1 VSVRRLFVDRDDE
14 WPGPPVLDR
23 RRFPSARFPGAKI
36 LVVDDFEDGRVVAS
50 TFLRHAGFEVVEA
63 VNGTQ
68 ALALAAEGPDLVLLD
83 INLPDID
90 GFEVCRRLKGSP
102 ATAVIP
108 IVHLSAAH
116 REIDDR
122 VQGLEGGA
130 DAYLTLPVR
139 SEELI
144 ATVNSVLRIHRA
156 EAELRKSQERY
167 RRLIDTALEGV
178 WTLDATAT
186 TTYVNQQ
193 MAAMLGQSAEA
204 MLGRPL
210 WDFVDGASLADA
222 EAHFARTRQGLKE
235 QFDLRFRRADGS
247 ELWAIVSTHPLAEG
261 DRFAGALILV
271 TDVTDRKRA
280 DKAERE
286 AEALRSVASLAETT
300 SHEINNPLMAVMGNL
315 ELLGRNPSLDAKA
328 QGFVRR
334 SLEAAEDI
342 KAKVRRM
349 AHITRLEFADGGVN
363 LPPMLDLR
371 RSSPEGEKP
380 AAPGDADHPGR
391 TSAE

>member
-1 VSVRRLFVDRDDE
+1 MSARRLVVGRDE
-14 WPGPPVLDR
+14 SWRSPPVDQ

-50 TFLRHAGFEVVEA
+50 TFLRHAGFDVTEA
-63 VNGTQ
+63 ANGTQ
-68 ALALAAEGPDLVLLD
+68 ALALAMAGPDLVILD
-83 INLPDID
+83 VNLPDID
-90 GFEVCRRLKGSP
+90 GFEVCRRLKSDP
-102 ATAVIP
+102 ATAAIP
-108 IVHLSAAH
+108 VVHLSAAH
-116 REIDDR
+116 REVDDR

-144 ATVNSVLRIHRA
+144 ATVNSVLRIRWA
-156 EAELRKSQERY
+156 ETELRESQERY

-193 MAAMLGQSAEA
+193 MAAMLGRSAEA
-204 MLGRPL
+204 MLGEPL
-210 WDFVDGASLADA
+210 WAFVDGEARA
-222 EAHFARTRQGLKE
+222 EAKGHFERARQGLKE

-247 ELWAIVSTHPLAEG
+247 DLWAIVSTHPIVDG
-261 DRFAGALILV
+261 DRFGGALVLV

-280 DKAERE
+280 EKAERE
-286 AEALRSVASLAETT
+286 AQALRSVATLAEAT

-315 ELLGRNPSLDAKA
+315 ELLARNPALDATA

-334 SLEAAEDI
+334 GLAAAEDI

-349 AHITRLEFADGGVN
+349 ARITRLEFADGGVH
-363 LPPMLDLR
+363 LPPMLDLQ
-371 RSSPEGEKP
+371 RSSPEGEK
-380 AAPGDADHPGR
+380 
-391 TSAE
+391 S

>member
-1 VSVRRLFVDRDDE
+1 MSVRRLTVDRDE
-14 WPGPPVLDR
+14 PWRSPPIVDR
-23 RRFPSARFPGAKI
+23 RRFPSALFPGARI

-50 TFLRHAGFEVVEA
+50 TFLRHAGFDVIEA
-63 VNGTQ
+63 VNGTE
-68 ALALAAEGPDLVLLD
+68 ALARAADGPDLVLLD

-90 GFEVCRRLKGSP
+90 GFEVCRRLKSDP
-102 ATAVIP
+102 ATASIP
-108 IVHLSAAH
+108 VVHLSAAH
-116 REIDDR
+116 RDIDDR

-156 EAELRKSQERY
+156 EAELRESQERY

-193 MAAMLGQSAEA
+193 MAAMLGHSAEA
-204 MLGRPL
+204 MLGHPL
-210 WDFVDGASLADA
+210 WAFVDGEARA
-222 EAHFARTRQGLKE
+222 EAESHFERARQGLKE

-247 ELWAIVSTHPLAEG
+247 DLWAIVSTHPLADG
-261 DRFAGALILV
+261 DRFAGALVLV
-271 TDVTDRKRA
+271 TDITDRKRA

-286 AEALRSVASLAETT
+286 AQALRSVATLAEAT

-315 ELLGRNPSLDAKA
+315 ELLSRNPSLDAKS

-334 SLEAAEDI
+334 SLDAAEDI
-342 KAKVRRM
+342 KTKVRRM
-349 AHITRLEFADGGVN
+349 ARITRLEFADGGVH
-363 LPPMLDLR
+363 LPPMLDLQ
-371 RSSPEGEKP
+371 RSSPEGETP
-380 AAPGDADHPGR
+380 
-391 TSAE
+391 